1 MHNISYKT
9 KPASIVGGLK
19 GHRRLALV
27 NHNLA
32 TILLDFLIPSGQKLQ
47 YGKNSENEFEV
58 L

>member
-9 KPASIVGGLK
+9 KPASIVGGLE

-32 TILLDFLIPSGQKLQ
+32 TILLDFLIPVIKSFNMEKS
-47 YGKNSENEFEV
+47 SENEFEV
-58 L
+58 I